1 MTLRL
6 DLRTVSRAMR
16 IARRLTADHSP
27 EGLSLFRE
35 LLASLMDSRQFLEV
49 IEPWIVPVSESLA
62 TGNVFT
68 FCQKLPAIVRTF
80 GASGY
85 RTEAVRVMA
94 TGAGLVPAL
103 TSELIEA
110 TGLVFSHPSSKAV
123 PARVA
128 AAAEELSSVGLD
140 LLEAGSPEGITLIG
154 AAHRVAPGVA
164 FPIKEI
170 RERIHDLQGR
180 RPMSW
185 QIADAQA
192 VTDAAYDLH
201 FSGRLDPAARV
212 ATLVPS
218 GLPGTATD
226 QLSNQLKPSPTP
238 DPTPPSLA
246 TPHISE

>member
-110 TGLVFSHPSSKAV
+110 TRLFFSHPSSKSFPPTAP
-123 PARVA
+123 PA
-128 AAAEELSSVGLD
+128 
-140 LLEAGSPEGITLIG
+140 PN
-154 AAHRVAPGVA
+154 H
-164 FPIKEI
+164 
-170 RERIHDLQGR
+170 
-180 RPMSW
+180 
-185 QIADAQA
+185 
-192 VTDAAYDLH
+192 
-201 FSGRLDPAARV
+201 
-212 ATLVPS
+212 
-218 GLPGTATD
+218 
-226 QLSNQLKPSPTP
+226 PTP
-238 DPTPPSLA
+238 LGLYLLQ
-246 TPHISE
+246 